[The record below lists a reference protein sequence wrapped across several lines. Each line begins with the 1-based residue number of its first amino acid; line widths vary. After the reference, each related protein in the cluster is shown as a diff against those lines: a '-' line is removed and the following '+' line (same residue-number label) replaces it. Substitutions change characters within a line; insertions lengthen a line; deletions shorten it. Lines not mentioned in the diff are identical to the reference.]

1 VLLEM
6 HADDTELTFDGNHTE
21 LQQCLLNLSLNAIQ
35 AMPEGGSLSIETTQV
50 ALLGSFFAS
59 DEEAHAGNYLRLT
72 VSDTGLG
79 MDEAVLQH
87 LFEPFFTTKDSGT
100 GLGLVSCKRIV
111 TAHGGVMRVES
122 TPGQGTRFYIYIP
135 LERSAEATEK
145 EEQFDLQGEAERV
158 LVVAEEA
165 GQLSLLVDTL
175 DSWGYQAHASQSG
188 TAALQWIEAQGVPD
202 LVVMDADM
210 NLFTGVRT
218 LAALIDHGYRRAVLL
233 LARPDAPPD
242 MDELPVMEHLY
253 MVDKPISTQKLLRTV
268 REALEASAATQ
279 LPEGPL

>member
-1 VLLEM
+1 
-6 HADDTELTFDGNHTE
+6 
-21 LQQCLLNLSLNAIQ
+21 
-35 AMPEGGSLSIETTQV
+35 
-50 ALLGSFFAS
+50 
-59 DEEAHAGNYLRLT
+59 
-72 VSDTGLG
+72 
-79 MDEAVLQH
+79 
-87 LFEPFFTTKDSGT
+87 
-100 GLGLVSCKRIV
+100 
-111 TAHGGVMRVES
+111 
-122 TPGQGTRFYIYIP
+122 
-135 LERSAEATEK
+135 
-145 EEQFDLQGEAERV
+145 
-158 LVVAEEA
+158 
-165 GQLSLLVDTL
+165 LSLLVDTL

-253 MVDKPISTQKLLRTV
+253 LVDKPISTQKLLRTV
-268 REALEASAATQ
+268 REALEAGAAAQ